1 MRRRRNEE
9 EEMRTNKRGRGGRG
23 RMVAQFRYFFNCKQL
38 KGKEETK
45 TKSLM
50 LGTEIRI
57 LQHSLRR
64 I

>member
-9 EEMRTNKRGRGGRG
+9 ENEDEINEEEEEGGEWLHNSG
-23 RMVAQFRYFFNCKQL
+23 ICFNCKQL